1 MTELAGSD
9 RTIDTAL
16 LRRIIEATAADLDVH
31 EVAQRVAAVMTDTT
45 GADVC
50 FVHAVDEERSR
61 VTLIGATPPFDEV
74 VGTVELAVGEGIAG
88 WVAQQAM
95 PAVVPNKWE
104 DRRYKY
110 IPALK
115 GEDYK
120 SMMSVPMLIRGRV
133 VGVLNVHA
141 KETTVWDD
149 QDVAL
154 LSDVANL
161 MARAIENARLVA
173 SLAERE
179 EMLEGLA
186 ARTIEAQE
194 LERRRLAGEIH
205 DGISQRLISLW
216 YHLLAAEDAV
226 GAVGDP
232 DAGPVVVDA
241 AKLVSELAAAKDLAT
256 GALDEARSAITGLR
270 PAVLDD
276 LGLGPGL
283 ESLAR
288 SLPGMEVDVDIT
300 PEDLPPHVEMAL
312 YRIAQEAL
320 HNVARHAE
328 ASRVTLVFGPTEEGA
343 RLVVTD
349 DGSGLPGDWMA
360 VAEDRGSYGMVGM
373 RERADLIGANITV
386 TSRPGRGTTVEVI
399 VPTAT

>member
-1 MTELAGSD
+1 VSEH
-9 RTIDTAL
+9 RTIETAL

-31 EVAQRVAAVMTDTT
+31 EVAQRVAAVMTDAT

-50 FVHAVDEERSR
+50 FVHAVDEEQSR
-61 VTLIGATPPFDEV
+61 VVLIGATPPFDEA
-74 VGTVELAVGEGIAG
+74 VGSVELALGEGIAG
-88 WVAQQAM
+88 WVAKYAE

-104 DRRYKY
+104 DARYKY

-115 GEDYK
+115 GEDFK

-141 KETTVWDD
+141 TRTTVWDD
-149 QDVAL
+149 EDVAL

-161 MARAIENARLVA
+161 MARAVENARLIS

-186 ARTIEAQE
+186 TRTIEAQE

-205 DGISQRLISLW
+205 DGISQRLVSLW
-216 YHLLAAEDAV
+216 YHLLAAEDALGGPDEAGEFDPSRL
-226 GAVGDP
+226 GA
-232 DAGPVVVDA
+232 
-241 AKLVSELAAAKDLAT
+241 ELATAKELAT

-288 SLPGMEVDVDIT
+288 SLPGLEVVVDIT
-300 PEDLPPHVEMAL
+300 PDDLPPHVEMAL

-328 ASRVTLVFGPTEEGA
+328 ASRVTLVFGPGEAGT
-343 RLVVTD
+343 RLVVAD
-349 DGSGLPGDWMA
+349 DGSGLPGDWLA

-373 RERADLIGANITV
+373 KERADLIGANLTV
-386 TSRPGRGTTVEVI
+386 TSRPGRGTTVEVV
-399 VPTAT
+399 VPTATT